1 MATFRSLTRIYNAIE
16 LLLGASTPDVSPADR
31 TRQYYDATGRRVYRS
46 INGSPYWV
54 EPITLGTLVASATV
68 ANTASETTIVGTVTG
83 GKTLPAALLVAGKTV
98 RVRAFG
104 VLSSTGTPN
113 LTVKVKFGSTVIAT
127 TGAVAQSGTPTD
139 VGWELDCLI
148 TCRTTGASGTVFAQG
163 VFRYGTVV
171 MPLAATA
178 AVTVDTTGAHIID
191 LTAQWGAMDPGNTIT
206 CTNGAIELL
215 N

>member
-104 VLSSTGTPN
+104 VLSARGTPN
-113 LTVKVKFGSTVIAT
+113 LTVKVNVGRTVIAR
-127 TGAVAQSGTPTD
+127 
-139 VGWELDCLI
+139 ELDCLI